1 MGRELAEDRVM
12 QFVTTHSKI
21 HFDTIECI
29 RSKVEEPSHCPDCR
43 SMIGV
48 GKGSERHRFLAGQL
62 PPLFVQALL
71 VRKDNR

>member
-1 MGRELAEDRVM
+1 MGSEVSEDRVM
-12 QFVTTHSKI
+12 QFVTTHSEI
-21 HFDTIECI
+21 HFVTIDRI

-62 PPLFVQALL
+62 PPLFVQAFL
-71 VRKDNR
+71 VHKDDR